1 MLYINNI
8 ADFDVV
14 YIQRTVRLTM
24 PDTKLLDETRDRY
37 TAAVAR
43 GESNVAEAIVDHA
56 LSRGA
61 TPPEIYLSVLAPAQ
75 VILGEMWHR
84 GEINIAQEHLATA
97 ITVQMMDRQRQN
109 ARPRTPRGLRAL
121 VTPVQDDEH
130 SVGARMIADLLI
142 MDGWDVDFFWDA
154 TPAKDLA
161 EYVQLRRINLLA
173 LSATMPECLPNVVA
187 ITEIIRTIEPPRPK
201 ILLGG
206 AAVKLTD
213 IDPIELGI
221 DAVANDVSTAAKLA
235 RDLVIDHRNRPS
247 LDQQLA
253 IIGNQIR
260 AARNRR
266 NLTQQNLAD
275 AAGLDRT
282 YISLVE
288 HGKQNLTI
296 GATLKIADA
305 LLIPIS
311 DLFVTRN
318 PSP

>member
-8 ADFDVV
+8 GEFDVV
-14 YIQRTVRLTM
+14 YIQRPARITM
-24 PDTKLLDETRDRY
+24 PDTTLLDETRERY

-61 TPPEIYLSVLAPAQ
+61 TPPDIYLSVLAPAQ
-75 VILGEMWHR
+75 VLLGEMWHR

-154 TPAKDLA
+154 TPAKDLG
-161 EYVQLRRINLLA
+161 EYVQLRRVNLLA
-173 LSATMPECLPNVVA
+173 LSVTMTECLPNVFA
-187 ITEIIRTIEPPRPK
+187 TSEIIRTIDPPRPK

-206 AAVKLTD
+206 AAVELTD
-213 IDPIELGI
+213 IDPDELGV
-221 DAVANDVSTAAKLA
+221 DAVATDVSIAAQQAL
-235 RDLVIDHRNRPS
+235 DLVTDQTNKPS

-253 IIGNQIR
+253 IIGRQIR
-260 AARNRR
+260 AARDRR
-266 NLTQQNLAD
+266 QFTQQNLAD
-275 AAGLDRT
+275 VAGLDRT

-305 LLIPIS
+305 LNIPIT
-311 DLFVTRN
+311 DLFATHN
-318 PSP
+318 PNN